1 MYHARMKG
9 AGVEHMYFYCYEGFE
24 QRNYDQ
30 ELQREV
36 SGFKRLIE
44 ARNRVVHM
52 RKWADT
58 SGQGAV
64 VTPRPSHLQ
73 TTASTR
79 DAANAVFNNSGSVN
93 AALPAGTN
101 ATLPANTNATLPA
114 NTNATLTA
122 GTNAA
127 TGPHTIIVDSREF
140 KAELPAALYR
150 YGFRLLPYTL
160 EICDY
165 VLTPSIGVERKSF
178 QDLVNSL
185 NHGRLQKQMEQMTRL
200 YAYPLLLIEMGKRHF
215 GLFRRSGE
223 ITRTAVKLVIL
234 MRSYPTMRI
243 LWSFQDNSSCKMFEL
258 IKKGKQEPTL
268 EKVMSAPGES
278 YLNGNKSDVDMIDL
292 LLSFPGMNIDN
303 AYAIFRRI
311 NKLSDICAWSLEE
324 LKTVMRP
331 VDAEKLYHFL
341 HTPFSNFQSSH

>member
-1 MYHARMKG
+1 MYHARTKG

-36 SGFKRLIE
+36 RGFKRLIE

-52 RKWADT
+52 RRWADT
-58 SGQGAV
+58 
-64 VTPRPSHLQ
+64 PCHLQ

-79 DAANAVFNNSGSVN
+79 DATNAVFNNSGSVN

-101 ATLPANTNATLPA
+101 ATLTA

-122 GTNAA
+122 GAKAA
-127 TGPHTIIVDSREF
+127 TGPHTIIIDSREF

-268 EKVMSAPGES
+268 EKVMSAPEES

-324 LKTVMRP
+324 LKTVMR
-331 VDAEKLYHFL
+331 
-341 HTPFSNFQSSH
+341 

>member
-1 MYHARMKG
+1 MYHARTKG
-9 AGVEHMYFYCYEGFE
+9 AVVDRMFFFCYEGFE
-24 QRNYDQ
+24 QKNYDQ
-30 ELQREV
+30 ELQRELG
-36 SGFKRLIE
+36 GFKRLIE

-52 RKWADT
+52 KKWADT
-58 SGQGAV
+58 SGQVAAITRRSG
-64 VTPRPSHLQ
+64 HLQ
-73 TTASTR
+73 TLASTR
-79 DAANAVFNNSGSVN
+79 DAVANASTVNGGNASTVNGGHATTLNDASGMEVV
-93 AALPAGTN
+93 P
-101 ATLPANTNATLPA
+101 NTV
-114 NTNATLTA
+114 
-122 GTNAA
+122 
-127 TGPHTIIVDSREF
+127 IVDSREF

-200 YAYPLLLIEMGKRHF
+200 YAYPLLLIEMGKKHF

-268 EKVMSAPGES
+268 EKVMGASEES

-311 NKLSDICAWSLEE
+311 NKLSDICAWSLDE

-341 HTPFSNFQSSH
+341 HTPFSNFQSSQ

>member
-1 MYHARMKG
+1 MYHARTKG

-52 RKWADT
+52 RKWADAL
-58 SGQGAV
+58 GQGVV

-79 DAANAVFNNSGSVN
+79 DAANAVFNSV
-93 AALPAGTN
+93 
-101 ATLPANTNATLPA
+101 ANTTVSNTVAAT
-114 NTNATLTA
+114 NTPLTA
-122 GTNAA
+122 GMNAG
-127 TGPHTIIVDSREF
+127 TGPNTIIVDSREF

-268 EKVMSAPGES
+268 EKVMGAPGES

-311 NKLSDICAWSLEE
+311 NKLSDICVWSLEE

>member
-1 MYHARMKG
+1 MYHARTKG

-58 SGQGAV
+58 SGQRAA
-64 VTPRPSHLQ
+64 VTPRPGHLQ

-79 DAANAVFNNSGSVN
+79 DAANAVFNTAGN
-93 AALPAGTN
+93 A
-101 ATLPANTNATLPA
+101 
-114 NTNATLTA
+114 NATLTA
-122 GTNAA
+122 GNASATLTAVANAA
-127 TGPHTIIVDSREF
+127 TGPNTIIVDSREF

-165 VLTPSIGVERKSF
+165 VLTPSIGVERKAF

-268 EKVMSAPGES
+268 EKVMGAPGES

>member
-1 MYHARMKG
+1 MYHARTKG

-58 SGQGAV
+58 SGQGAG
-64 VTPRPSHLQ
+64 VTPRPCHLQ

-79 DAANAVFNNSGSVN
+79 DAANAVFNNVAVSN
-93 AALPAGTN
+93 AVANTN
-101 ATLPANTNATLPA
+101 ATLTANTNATLPA
-114 NTNATLTA
+114 

-127 TGPHTIIVDSREF
+127 IGPHTIIIDSREF

-268 EKVMSAPGES
+268 EKVMSAPEES

>member
-1 MYHARMKG
+1 MKG

-101 ATLPANTNATLPA
+101 ATLPANTNATL
-114 NTNATLTA
+114 TA

-200 YAYPLLLIEMGKRHF
+200 ERLPIQL
-215 GLFRRSGE
+215 
-223 ITRTAVKLVIL
+223 
-234 MRSYPTMRI
+234 
-243 LWSFQDNSSCKMFEL
+243 Q
-258 IKKGKQEPTL
+258 
-268 EKVMSAPGES
+268 KVM
-278 YLNGNKSDVDMIDL
+278 
-292 LLSFPGMNIDN
+292 
-303 AYAIFRRI
+303 
-311 NKLSDICAWSLEE
+311 
-324 LKTVMRP
+324 
-331 VDAEKLYHFL
+331 
-341 HTPFSNFQSSH
+341 QQ

>member
-1 MYHARMKG
+1 MYHARTKG
-9 AGVEHMYFYCYEGFE
+9 VVVDRMFFFCYEGFE
-24 QRNYDQ
+24 QKNYDQ
-30 ELQREV
+30 ELQRELG
-36 SGFKRLIE
+36 GFKRLIE

-52 RKWADT
+52 KKWEDT
-58 SGQGAV
+58 SGQVAAITRRSG
-64 VTPRPSHLQ
+64 HLQ
-73 TTASTR
+73 TLTSTR
-79 DAANAVFNNSGSVN
+79 DAVANASTVN
-93 AALPAGTN
+93 GGN
-101 ATLPANTNATLPA
+101 ATAVNDGNASTVNGGHASTVNGGHASTLNDASGMEVVPNTV
-114 NTNATLTA
+114 
-122 GTNAA
+122 
-127 TGPHTIIVDSREF
+127 IVDSREF

-200 YAYPLLLIEMGKRHF
+200 YAYPLLLIEMGKKHF

-268 EKVMSAPGES
+268 EKVMGASEES

-311 NKLSDICAWSLEE
+311 NKLSDICAWSLDE

-341 HTPFSNFQSSH
+341 HTPFSNFQSSQ

>member
-1 MYHARMKG
+1 MYHARTKG
-9 AGVEHMYFYCYEGFE
+9 TGVEHMYFYCYEGFE

-36 SGFKRLIE
+36 RGFKRLIE

-64 VTPRPSHLQ
+64 VTPRPCHLQ

-79 DAANAVFNNSGSVN
+79 DATNAVFNNSGSVN

-101 ATLPANTNATLPA
+101 ATLTA

-122 GTNAA
+122 GAKAA
-127 TGPHTIIVDSREF
+127 TGPHTIIIDSREF

-243 LWSFQDNSSCKMFEL
+243 LWSF
-258 IKKGKQEPTL
+258 
-268 EKVMSAPGES
+268 
-278 YLNGNKSDVDMIDL
+278 
-292 LLSFPGMNIDN
+292 
-303 AYAIFRRI
+303 
-311 NKLSDICAWSLEE
+311 
-324 LKTVMRP
+324 
-331 VDAEKLYHFL
+331 
-341 HTPFSNFQSSH
+341 